1 MTSPDCSAP
10 QIHVYGPVPSRRL
23 GYSLGVD
30 ILPYKTCSLNCVYC
44 QLGPSSTTTDQ
55 VKNFFNHE
63 EILAQIK
70 EAVSSGRRIDTI
82 TFSGS
87 GEPTLNTLLGS
98 LIPQIKQATGI
109 RVAVLTNSTLLTRGP
124 VRRALMSAD
133 LVIPSLDAV
142 AQDVFEKINRPHI
155 SLQIEDIIAGLARFC
170 REFKGKVW
178 IEIMLVAGI
187 NDSPDHIRKLKQILA
202 TLNPDKVQLNTVVRP
217 PAEDFALALSQEKL
231 ESIQRILG
239 PKSEIIADFAD
250 SSREPAAQDV
260 GEAILALLK
269 RRPATLIDLANS
281 LGMHRNEILKFLNPL
296 LERKKIQAVFHKGH
310 RYYEPWAGDN
320 EKEQSSR

>member
-30 ILPYKTCSLNCVYC
+30 ILPYKTCSLNCIYC
-44 QLGPSSTTTDQ
+44 QLGPSTTTTDE
-55 VKNFFNHE
+55 VDSYFNHE

-87 GEPTLNTLLGS
+87 GEPTLNTLLGA
-98 LIPQIKQATGI
+98 LIPQIKKATGI
-109 RVAVLTNSTLLTRGP
+109 RVAVLTNSTLLTRKP

-142 AQDVFEKINRPHI
+142 TQDVFDKINRPHP
-155 SLQIEDIIAGLARFC
+155 SLRIEDIIAGLALFC

-187 NDSPDHIRKLKQILA
+187 NDAPDHIGKLKQILA
-202 TLNPDKVQLNTVVRP
+202 TLHPDKVQLNTVIRP
-217 PAEDFALALSQEKL
+217 PAEDFAQALSQEKM
-231 ESIQRILG
+231 EAIQRIMG
-239 PKSEIIADFAD
+239 PKSEIIADFAE
-250 SSREPAAQDV
+250 SPREPAAQDV
-260 GEAILALLK
+260 GEAMLALLK
-269 RRPATLIDLANS
+269 RRPATLSDLANS
-281 LGMHRNEILKFLNPL
+281 LGIHRNEVLKFLNPL
-296 LERKKIQAVFHKGH
+296 LERKKIQAVSHKGH

-320 EKEQSSR
+320 ENEQSR